1 MKESKSRKVLMEDG
15 PRQIAKVK
23 KTVDWK
29 FLGSSFAVPISLIV
43 DENRKDLTVRSFSIP
58 PHNNQNFLFCIGVT
72 LNSGFSW

>member
-1 MKESKSRKVLMEDG
+1 MKEIKSRKVLMEDG

-58 PHNNQNFLFCIGVT
+58 LTIIKTFCFV
-72 LNSGFSW
+72 LV